1 MSSSHAIFADN
12 ADDEGVGG
20 SVLVD
25 GVGGDAPDVELG
37 SCDQLSEC
45 STRNA
50 LASTQL
56 ESKCD
61 SLAPTEIDEDVIS
74 ISSDEGETFYQ
85 DLDTLTFWIC
95 HSPRFQRLR
104 PQIEATYGLSFNL
117 PPWGV
122 NLHTHACSVIQ
133 SMLTVGYIKGF
144 KIGITFVPIWRWQQ
158 YKAKKYKKMI
168 LVAVHENSDVIAMLE
183 RSLIAVFRKYCPR
196 GILCNPW
203 GHHLCENR
211 NPGGESAHHGCS
223 PFFCYVCKR

>member
-25 GVGGDAPDVELG
+25 GFGGDVPDVELG
-37 SCDQLSEC
+37 SCDQLSPC
-45 STRNA
+45 S
-50 LASTQL
+50 
-56 ESKCD
+56 
-61 SLAPTEIDEDVIS
+61 TEIDEDVIS
-74 ISSDEGETFYQ
+74 ISSDEGETSYQ
-85 DLDTLTFWIC
+85 DIDTLTFWIC

-122 NLHTHACSVIQ
+122 NLHTHACAVIQ
-133 SMLTVGYIKGF
+133 SMLTAGYIKGF
-144 KIGITFVPIWRWQQ
+144 KIGITFVPIWRWHQ
-158 YKAKKYKKMI
+158 YKAKHYKWMI
-168 LVAVHENSDVIAMLE
+168 LVAVHDNSDVIAMLE
-183 RSLIAVFRKYCPR
+183 RSLIAIFRKYCPQ
-196 GILCNPW
+196 GILRNPW

-223 PFFCYVCKR
+223 PFFLYVCRR